1 MLEIK
6 LLLFTLSLV
15 LFLNYS
21 LRKFKFLI
29 DKKYSIHKSF
39 ASTNLTPISGGIVFY
54 ISIITFISTDNLY
67 FKILITFIF
76 LIGLLSDINYL
87 KSPFKRILFQLFF
100 IFLFIYIN
108 EIYVETIRLD
118 IIDQLFQN
126 IIFKI
131 IFTSFCLLVLI
142 NGSNFIDG
150 LNTILI
156 GYYIILSV
164 ICILLIKKFGLH
176 HTNFQNFVIILST
189 LCALFIFNFFG
200 KLFSGDGGAYLI
212 SFIIGIFLINLV
224 SFSEQISPYFVA
236 CLLWYPAYENLFS
249 IFRKIILKKSI
260 IKPDNRHLHHLIFLY
275 LKNKIKLKN
284 SLLNSISGI
293 SVNIFNM
300 IIFYN
305 AYQNISQT
313 KNLIFLICMS
323 VIVYNLIYWKLNKST

>member
-6 LLLFTLSLV
+6 LLLFTLSLS

-176 HTNFQNFVIILST
+176 HTNFQNFVIILPT
-189 LCALFIFNFFG
+189 LCVLFIFNFFG

-224 SFSEQISPYFVA
+224 GFSEQISPYFVA

>member
-6 LLLFTLSLV
+6 VLLFTLFLV
-15 LFLNYS
+15 LILNYS
-21 LRKFKFLI
+21 LRKFKFLV

-39 ASTNLTPISGGIVFY
+39 ASTDLIPISGGIVFFF
-54 ISIITFISTDNLY
+54 SIITFLSTDNLY
-67 FKILITFIF
+67 SKILIIFIF
-76 LIGLLSDINYL
+76 LIGLLSDLNYL
-87 KSPFKRILFQLFF
+87 ISPVKRILLQLFF

-118 IIDQLFQN
+118 IIDQLLQN

-156 GYYIILSV
+156 GYYIILSF

-176 HTNFQNFVIILST
+176 HTNFQNFIIIIST
-189 LCALFIFNFFG
+189 LCVLFTFNFFG

-224 SFSEQISPYFVA
+224 SFSAQISPYFVA

-249 IFRKIILKKSI
+249 IFRKTILKKSI

-275 LKNKIKLKN
+275 FKNKIKLKN

-293 SVNIFNM
+293 SVNIFNL

-305 AYQNISQT
+305 AYQNMSQT
-313 KNLIFLICMS
+313 KNLIFLIFIS
-323 VIVYNLIYWKLNKST
+323 VIVYNLIYWKLDRGA

>member
-249 IFRKIILKKSI
+249 IFRKTILKKSI

>member
-87 KSPFKRILFQLFF
+87 ISPFKRILFQLFF

-189 LCALFIFNFFG
+189 LCVLFIFNFFG

-224 SFSEQISPYFVA
+224 GFSEQISPYFVA

>member
-54 ISIITFISTDNLY
+54 ISIITFLSTDNLY

-118 IIDQLFQN
+118 IIDQLLQN

-224 SFSEQISPYFVA
+224 GFSEQISPYFVA

-249 IFRKIILKKSI
+249 IFRKKILKKSI

>member
-224 SFSEQISPYFVA
+224 GFSEQISPYFVA

>member
-118 IIDQLFQN
+118 IIDQLLQN

-189 LCALFIFNFFG
+189 LCVLFIFNFFG

-224 SFSEQISPYFVA
+224 GFSEQISPYFVA

-249 IFRKIILKKSI
+249 IFRKTILKKSI

>member
-118 IIDQLFQN
+118 IIDQLLQN

-156 GYYIILSV
+156 GYYIIVSV

-189 LCALFIFNFFG
+189 LCVLFIFNFFG

-224 SFSEQISPYFVA
+224 GFSEQISPYFVA

-249 IFRKIILKKSI
+249 IFRKTILKKSI

>member
-118 IIDQLFQN
+118 IIDQLLQN

-189 LCALFIFNFFG
+189 LCVLFIFNFFG

>member
-6 LLLFTLSLV
+6 VLLFTSFLV
-15 LFLNYS
+15 LFLNYI
-21 LRKFKFLI
+21 LRKFKFLV
-29 DKKYSIHKSF
+29 DKKYSIHKLF
-39 ASTNLTPISGGIVFY
+39 ASTDLVPISGGIVFF
-54 ISIITFISTDNLY
+54 ISIITFLSTDNLY

-87 KSPFKRILFQLFF
+87 ISPIKRIFFQLFF

-108 EIYVETIRLD
+108 DVYVESIRLD
-118 IIDQLFQN
+118 IIDQLFKN

-156 GYYIILSV
+156 GYYIILSF
-164 ICILLIKKFGLH
+164 ISILLIKKFGLDQ
-176 HTNFQNFVIILST
+176 NVFQNFIIILST
-189 LCALFIFNFFG
+189 LSVLVIFNFFG

-212 SFIIGIFLINLV
+212 SFMIGIFLVDLAA
-224 SFSEQISPYFVA
+224 FSEQISPYFVA

-249 IFRKIILKKSI
+249 IVRKRILKKSI

-275 LKNKIKLKN
+275 FKNIIKLKN
-284 SLLNSISGI
+284 SFLNSISGI
-293 SVNIFNM
+293 SINIFNV

-313 KNLIFLICMS
+313 KNLILLIFFS
-323 VIVYNLIYWKLNKST
+323 ILIYNLIYWKLNKAT

>member
-54 ISIITFISTDNLY
+54 ISIITFLSTDNLY

-118 IIDQLFQN
+118 IIDQLLQN

-189 LCALFIFNFFG
+189 LCVLFIFNFFG

-224 SFSEQISPYFVA
+224 GFSEQISPYFVA

>member
-118 IIDQLFQN
+118 IIDQLLQN

-189 LCALFIFNFFG
+189 LCVLFIFNFFG

-224 SFSEQISPYFVA
+224 GFSEQISPYFVA

>member
-118 IIDQLFQN
+118 IIDQLLQN

-131 IFTSFCLLVLI
+131 FFTSFCLLVLI

-224 SFSEQISPYFVA
+224 GFSEQISPYFVA

-249 IFRKIILKKSI
+249 IFRKTILKKSI

>member
-118 IIDQLFQN
+118 IIDQLLQN

-224 SFSEQISPYFVA
+224 GFSEQISPYFVA